1 MISGTNTDT
10 PVCNGGYHAPLREE
24 ATTRVLLL
32 PAACLATDFR
42 RQRSTVHPPLI
53 IFASERALIHPPAH
67 LAIRKG
73 PHHCC
78 CGYAATIEP
87 VARVCIQASFFPSL
101 FRLFLLREWLA
112 PGASLSFPL
121 SGNGMGGGAQ
131 SSMGR
136 PASTFSC
143 AGCDPGR
150 RRQRRFL
157 SQLILLVAVCG
168 CESVCLHACPV
179 AWFARRNTDYG
190 YPSLFDF
197 PFTLP
202 QAVACAFSQSQ

>member
-78 CGYAATIEP
+78 RGYAATIEP
-87 VARVCIQASFFPSL
+87 ECASKLPFSRHCSASSCCASGWPRALRYRFLFPETVWAAARS
-101 FRLFLLREWLA
+101 RRW
-112 PGASLSFPL
+112 G
-121 SGNGMGGGAQ
+121 
-131 SSMGR
+131 
-136 PASTFSC
+136 
-143 AGCDPGR
+143 GR
-150 RRQRRFL
+150 RPRFHVRAAI
-157 SQLILLVAVCG
+157 QEEDANVAFCH
-168 CESVCLHACPV
+168 S
-179 AWFARRNTDYG
+179 
-190 YPSLFDF
+190 
-197 PFTLP
+197 
-202 QAVACAFSQSQ
+202 